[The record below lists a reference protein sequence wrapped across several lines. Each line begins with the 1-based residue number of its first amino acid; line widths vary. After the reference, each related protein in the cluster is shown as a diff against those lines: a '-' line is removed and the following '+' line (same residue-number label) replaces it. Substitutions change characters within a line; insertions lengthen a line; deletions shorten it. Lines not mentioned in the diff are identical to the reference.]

1 MSRLRASNTS
11 RGRMIKDRESRSSIL
26 YSRSSTPIEF
36 ATAAVVSDG
45 LVSDF
50 AVVVLVLA
58 AGVVPV
64 AVADV
69 VPLAAVAPA
78 AVVGVGL
85 VAVAAELVV
94 APVLTA
100 VAADAQIAAGVAAAV
115 RPDAVAVVAAGAPR
129 SAAASAGVVAVV
141 VLGHLSGYARCLLL
155 SAALAV
161 ARGAALAD
169 FRADRVYSRHPAL
182 QSAAVGQFR
191 PKASWRW
198 PSGFP
203 EWPLERFR
211 FRRRSRGAAPRTR
224 LPHRRLAYEKNRR
237 IGRSGAPFS
246 NQPLAR
252 PPASQWA
259 RRVRCSRRF

>member
-129 SAAASAGVVAVV
+129 SAA
-141 VLGHLSGYARCLLL
+141 
-155 SAALAV
+155 LAV

>member
-78 AVVGVGL
+78 AVVGFGL

-100 VAADAQIAAGVAAAV
+100 VAADAQIAA
-115 RPDAVAVVAAGAPR
+115 D
-129 SAAASAGVVAVV
+129 
-141 VLGHLSGYARCLLL
+141 ARCLLL

-211 FRRRSRGAAPRTR
+211 FRRRSRGAVPRTR

>member
-129 SAAASAGVVAVV
+129 
-141 VLGHLSGYARCLLL
+141 GYARCLLL